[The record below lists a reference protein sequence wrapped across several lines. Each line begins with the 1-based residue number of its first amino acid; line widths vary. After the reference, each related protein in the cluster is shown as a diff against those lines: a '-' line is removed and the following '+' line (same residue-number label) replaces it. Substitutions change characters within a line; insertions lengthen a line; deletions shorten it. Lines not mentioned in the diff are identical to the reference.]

1 MEEYTYI
8 NIFDTKG
15 IEYLVIIGFLLLLI
29 PFWRALNEPLKERV
43 TVISPLRVLTENI
56 LKIPQGIFY
65 SQNHTWAHLQREG
78 YAHIGLDDLLLHI
91 IGQVKVNIL
100 KIPGD
105 EVVKGEKIAEISRG
119 GVNLSIKSPITGEIQ
134 GVNNYISENVGA
146 LNTDPYG
153 KGWMYKIKPEKWA
166 EETNTCFLANE
177 ATLWFKKE
185 LLRFKD
191 FLAISVN
198 KYNPETSMVV
208 LQEGGELTDNPL
220 ADMPTEIWIDFQK
233 HFLDL

>member
-1 MEEYTYI
+1 M
-8 NIFDTKG
+8 
-15 IEYLVIIGFLLLLI
+15 
-29 PFWRALNEPLKERV
+29 
-43 TVISPLRVLTENI
+43 
-56 LKIPQGIFY
+56 
-65 SQNHTWAHLQREG
+65 
-78 YAHIGLDDLLLHI
+78 
-91 IGQVKVNIL
+91 
-100 KIPGD
+100 
-105 EVVKGEKIAEISRG
+105 
-119 GVNLSIKSPITGEIQ
+119 SIKSPITGEIQ